1 MFLFIL
7 FYTHIIL
14 QKGRSFNDNYLF
26 ALDDAQPN
34 PLSGMTGA
42 LPFDKQKRLNPSLY
56 GSFVDNEVL

>member
-26 ALDDAQPN
+26 ALDDALPI

-42 LPFDKQKRLNPSLY
+42 VPFDKRKRLNPSSY
-56 GSFVDNEVL
+56 GSFVDNEAL